1 MSPFDEWLQSIGLA
15 QYSETFHENSIDLDV
30 VGSLD
35 DNDLRELGVKL
46 GDRKRILAAGKA
58 LALADTSIRSLPIP
72 STSEAGRR
80 QLTVMFCD
88 LVGSTE
94 LSQILDPEALLEE
107 LAA

>member
-1 MSPFDEWLQSIGLA
+1 MGSFDEWLQSIGLE

-46 GDRKRILAAGKA
+46 GDRKRILAAVKA
-58 LALADTSIRSLPIP
+58 LELADTSIRSLPTP
-72 STSEAGRR
+72 STSEAERR

-94 LSQILDPEALLEE
+94 LSQKLDPDE
-107 LAA
+107 